1 MNVNGRYRFIYVS
14 EDEDWKIITTTQ
26 VWCLREPF
34 QKRYPKMKTRTRSNF
49 GTPHAKRDPDTVAKR
64 FAKNTELLANVF
76 DIPRTNYG
84 LIKDYFV
91 VFLEGEILESRV
103 LLSRTGAKM

>member
-26 VWCLREPF
+26 
-34 QKRYPKMKTRTRSNF
+34 RYPKMKTRTRSNF
-49 GTPHAKRDPDTVAKR
+49 GTPHVKRDPDTVAKR